1 MKKVI
6 LVLFISMVG
15 CTPPQ
20 SLKTE
25 PLGYSYLPN
34 YQTLDSIIPI
44 LPQLLDE
51 VIDTSA
57 LEHFPPILLDSN
69 EVTPKDGILISSRM
83 SAYYTFYRSG
93 YKRLEKESE
102 IKDYLMKSYYDK
114 AKEAEVLY
122 QKRIAELEEQNK
134 RSWLEKNLGY
144 IGFTAGLVTAILF
157 EFAQRD

>member
-6 LVLFISMVG
+6 LVLFISIIG
-15 CTPPQ
+15 CTPSQ
-20 SLKTE
+20 SLNTE
-25 PLGYSYLPN
+25 PLKYSYLPD
-34 YQTLDSIIPI
+34 YSTLDNIISE
-44 LPQLLDE
+44 LPQIFDE
-51 VIDTSA
+51 VIDTST

-69 EVTPKDGILISSRM
+69 EVSPKDGILISSRM

-93 YKRLEKESE
+93 YQRLEKESE

-114 AKEAEVLY
+114 AKEAEILY
-122 QKRIAELEEQNK
+122 QKKIAELEEQNK

-144 IGFTAGLVTAILF
+144 FGFAAGLVTAILF